1 MTPDTG
7 THMPDASHPN
17 TANPADSPAL
27 LTLEEAARVLQCHR
41 TTIGRLV
48 AQGELAC
55 IRYSSRPGSRMLFT
69 TELLTDFLRRRAVRT
84 PPPIT
89 CAPSSRKRTLRAD
102 QRSPWEAPTPT
113 SDQLW

>member
-7 THMPDASHPN
+7 TNMTDAPHPT
-17 TANPADSPAL
+17 TASPSDPPAL

-69 TELLTDFLRRRAVRT
+69 TELLSDFLRRRAVRT
-84 PPPIT
+84 PPQISS
-89 CAPSSRKRTLRAD
+89 APSARKRTLQAER
-102 QRSPWEAPTPT
+102 RSPWEAPTPT
-113 SDQLW
+113 ADQLW

>member
-1 MTPDTG
+1 
-7 THMPDASHPN
+7 
-17 TANPADSPAL
+17 
-27 LTLEEAARVLQCHR
+27 VLQCHR

-55 IRYSSRPGSRMLFT
+55 IRYSSRPGSRMPFT
-69 TELLTDFLRRRAVRT
+69 PELLTDFLRRRAVRT
-84 PPPIT
+84 PPQIT
-89 CAPSSRKRTLRAD
+89 SAPSARKRTLRAD